1 MSFRVRIQPS
11 GHEYTVA
18 DQETILEGAL
28 RHGYTLPYSCRNGS
42 CGTCKGRLLAGDIDY
57 GKYEDKALSA
67 QERAAGLALFCQAV
81 PRADVVIEARELT
94 AVAGI
99 TIKTLPA
106 RVMKMER
113 AADDVMILSLK
124 LPANQRLQFL
134 AGQYLDI
141 LLKANQRR
149 SFSLANPPHEDESL
163 QLHIRRVPNGLFTT
177 HVFTQMKEKDLLRLR
192 GPLGTFFL
200 RADDVPG
207 GTNAAGDATPGT
219 DDPRDGG
226 GRATHGAVAEEVE
239 SRWEQRPRKS
249 GAASDCP
256 VILIAGGTGF
266 APIKSM
272 VEHALA
278 RGGTRPMHLYWG
290 VRARPDLY
298 MHALPLQWAQAHPHF
313 KYTPVL
319 SEPKPE
325 DRWDGRRGWAHEAV
339 IADYPDLGRYEVY
352 ASGPPPMI
360 AAIKRT
366 FCARGLSP
374 ERLFYD
380 SFEFAHLG
388 AQEKGNGQD

>member
-42 CGTCKGRLLAGDIDY
+42 CGTCKGRLLAGEIDY
-57 GKYEDKALSA
+57 GRYEDKALSV

-81 PRADVVIEARELT
+81 PRSDVVIEARELA

-106 RVMKMER
+106 RVIKMER
-113 AADDVMILSLK
+113 VADDVMILSLR

-134 AGQYLDI
+134 AGQGLDI
-141 LLKANQRR
+141 LLKDGKRR
-149 SFSLANPPHEDESL
+149 SFSFANPPHEDEFL

-200 RADDVPG
+200 REDSD
-207 GTNAAGDATPGT
+207 
-219 DDPRDGG
+219 
-226 GRATHGAVAEEVE
+226 
-239 SRWEQRPRKS
+239 RP
-249 GAASDCP
+249 A
-256 VILIAGGTGF
+256 ILIGGGTGF
-266 APIKSM
+266 APIKGM
-272 VEHALA
+272 LEHAFA
-278 RGGTRPMHLYWG
+278 RDISRPLHFYWG
-290 VRARPDLY
+290 VRARRDLY
-298 MHALPLQWAQAHPHF
+298 MHALPRAWARTHANF
-313 KYTPVL
+313 RYTPVL
-319 SEPKPE
+319 SEPRAE
-325 DRWDGRRGWAHEAV
+325 DGWDGRTGWVHAAV
-339 IADYPDLGRYEVY
+339 LADYPDLSGHEVY

-360 AAIKRT
+360 AAIKQA
-366 FCARGLSP
+366 FFARGLTP

-380 SFEFAHLG
+380 SFEFAHPG
-388 AQEKGNGQD
+388 V

>member
-192 GPLGTFFL
+192 GPMGTFFL
-200 RADDVPG
+200 RED
-207 GTNAAGDATPGT
+207 
-219 DDPRDGG
+219 
-226 GRATHGAVAEEVE
+226 
-239 SRWEQRPRKS
+239 
-249 GAASDCP
+249 SDRP
-256 VILIAGGTGF
+256 VILIGGGTGF
-266 APIKSM
+266 APIKGM
-272 VEHALA
+272 LEHAFA
-278 RGGTRPMHLYWG
+278 RDVSRPLHFYWG
-290 VRARPDLY
+290 VRAKRDLY
-298 MHALPLQWAQAHPHF
+298 MHALPQAWARAHANF
-313 KYTPVL
+313 RYTPVL
-319 SEPKPE
+319 SEPRAE
-325 DRWDGRRGWAHEAV
+325 DGWDGRTEIGRAHV
-339 IADYPDLGRYEVY
+339 
-352 ASGPPPMI
+352 
-360 AAIKRT
+360 
-366 FCARGLSP
+366 
-374 ERLFYD
+374 
-380 SFEFAHLG
+380 
-388 AQEKGNGQD
+388 

>member
-192 GPLGTFFL
+192 GPMGTFFL
-200 RADDVPG
+200 REDFD
-207 GTNAAGDATPGT
+207 
-219 DDPRDGG
+219 R
-226 GRATHGAVAEEVE
+226 
-239 SRWEQRPRKS
+239 S
-249 GAASDCP
+249 
-256 VILIAGGTGF
+256 VILIGGGTGF
-266 APIKSM
+266 APIKGM
-272 VEHALA
+272 LEHAFA
-278 RGGTRPMHLYWG
+278 RGASQPLHFYWG
-290 VRARPDLY
+290 VRAKRDLY
-298 MHALPLQWAQAHPHF
+298 MHALPQAWARTHANF
-313 KYTPVL
+313 RYTPVL
-319 SEPKPE
+319 SEPRAE
-325 DRWDGRRGWAHEAV
+325 DGWDGRTGWVHEAV
-339 IADYPDLGRYEVY
+339 LADYPDLSGHEVY

-360 AAIKRT
+360 AAIKQA
-366 FCARGLSP
+366 FFAHGLTP
-374 ERLFYD
+374 DRLFFD
-380 SFEFAHLG
+380 SFEFAHPG
-388 AQEKGNGQD
+388 V

>member
-81 PRADVVIEARELT
+81 PRADVVIDARELP

-141 LLKANQRR
+141 LLKDNQRR
-149 SFSLANPPHEDESL
+149 SFSLANPPH
-163 QLHIRRVPNGLFTT
+163 
-177 HVFTQMKEKDLLRLR
+177 
-192 GPLGTFFL
+192 
-200 RADDVPG
+200 DVPG
-207 GTNAAGDATPGT
+207 STNAAGDGI
-219 DDPRDGG
+219 
-226 GRATHGAVAEEVE
+226 
-239 SRWEQRPRKS
+239 S
-249 GAASDCP
+249 GAAGD
-256 VILIAGGTGF
+256 
-266 APIKSM
+266 
-272 VEHALA
+272 
-278 RGGTRPMHLYWG
+278 
-290 VRARPDLY
+290 
-298 MHALPLQWAQAHPHF
+298 
-313 KYTPVL
+313 
-319 SEPKPE
+319 
-325 DRWDGRRGWAHEAV
+325 
-339 IADYPDLGRYEVY
+339 
-352 ASGPPPMI
+352 
-360 AAIKRT
+360 
-366 FCARGLSP
+366 
-374 ERLFYD
+374 
-380 SFEFAHLG
+380 
-388 AQEKGNGQD
+388 